1 MNKLVVVTY
10 PDAPGYRVPGTSRDA
25 AEAVAPIAARLR
37 SRVLAGF
44 REAPEGMTADEMA
57 ANLNLSVLAVRPR
70 CSELVR
76 LGELRRT
83 AERRKNSSGMSA
95 AVLVV
100 SEPLPGIVPPPRPGV
115 PDCTSTQSTETNA
128 QLAMNLDGHRS

>member
-1 MNKLVVVTY
+1 MNKLVANY
-10 PDAPGYRVPGTSRDA
+10 PDAPGYRGPGTSKDA
-25 AEAVAPIAARLR
+25 AEAVAPVAARLR
-37 SRVLAGF
+37 ARVLAGF
-44 REAPEGMTADEMA
+44 REAPNGMTADEMSA
-57 ANLNLSVLAVRPR
+57 RLNLSILAVRPR

-83 AERRKNSSGMSA
+83 AERRKNTSGMSA

-100 SEPLPGIVPPPRPGV
+100 NEPLPAIVPPPRPAV
-115 PDCTSTQSTETNA
+115 PDCASTQSTETSA